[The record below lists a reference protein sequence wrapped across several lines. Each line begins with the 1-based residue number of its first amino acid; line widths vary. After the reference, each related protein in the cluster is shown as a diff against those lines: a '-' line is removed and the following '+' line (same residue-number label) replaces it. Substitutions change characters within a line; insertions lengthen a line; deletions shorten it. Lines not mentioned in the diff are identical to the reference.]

1 MIFMAMLAIVIPAS
15 AALPIDSYTIK
26 RDKLPEAAREM
37 LDKHFPKAKI
47 SMIRVDRHLLRKTDY
62 DVKLTN
68 GTKIEFDNKGNW
80 TSIDCKKREVPT
92 DLVNKTVKRHVTKN
106 YSKAKIVSIRKKL
119 SGYVIGLS
127 DSKTLKYD
135 LFGTFKGEVDAKEKQ
150 ADPEEQTDQTED
162 AVPAEQAAAL

>member
-92 DLVNKTVKRHVTKN
+92 DLVNKTVKRHVTN
-106 YSKAKIVSIRKKL
+106 NRKVFPTFRL
-119 SGYVIGLS
+119 FFI
-127 DSKTLKYD
+127 TL
-135 LFGTFKGEVDAKEKQ
+135 FCNF
-150 ADPEEQTDQTED
+150 
-162 AVPAEQAAAL
+162 VPATFINKLTNEKIYCIIRGSCHSPERRSLCLQR